1 MTEFF
6 TLASRIK
13 WKVQVLFYVA
23 KCGTVLRYMCPC
35 CQNHLKKMEKGS
47 KAFPGLQLMCVKVN
61 LLSGLRT
68 AHQEMVGA
76 RGSELKTELFT
87 SVLMNILS
95 HFTESKG
102 TPLGLLIL
110 PEDYRVG
117 GAGKVGVQQPKV
129 K

>member
-1 MTEFF
+1 MLSE
-6 TLASRIK
+6 SSEKNGKGIK
-13 WKVQVLFYVA
+13 GVSWPAAHV
-23 KCGTVLRYMCPC
+23 
-35 CQNHLKKMEKGS
+35 
-47 KAFPGLQLMCVKVN
+47 CVKVN

-68 AHQEMVGA
+68 THQEMVGA